1 VSTINDAFRPS
12 ADDVK
17 VAERIVAIFDAALAD
32 GKGVAVDDNGRK
44 IDEAV
49 VRSARHVLS

>member
-1 VSTINDAFRPS
+1 
-12 ADDVK
+12 
-17 VAERIVAIFDAALAD
+17 LAD
-32 GKGVAVDDNGRK
+32 GKGVAVDDNGRM